1 MQQELLPP
9 QLREEGLLLRVT
21 YSSSI
26 LEYTPFS
33 WGPLLALK
41 KTQLRDFPGGPVAKT
56 LLPMQ
61 GAWVR
66 SPVRDLDPTCHN

>member
-9 QLREEGLLLRVT
+9 QLREEGLLVRVM

-33 WGPLLALK
+33 WDPLLALK
-41 KTQLRDFPGGPVAKT
+41 KL
-56 LLPMQ
+56 
-61 GAWVR
+61 
-66 SPVRDLDPTCHN
+66 S